1 MTCNTELSVRQL
13 EYCVFCHCSGVD
25 DEFADFGSAFSPK
38 ATLSSST
45 VGNSS
50 QQLNSSQTVIP
61 SSNGNL
67 GKDRHD
73 LYCNVALMVMVVPH
87 R

>member
-1 MTCNTELSVRQL
+1 M
-13 EYCVFCHCSGVD
+13 D
-25 DEFADFGSAFSPK
+25 DEFADFSSAFSPN

-50 QQLNSSQTVIP
+50 QQLNSSQTAIP

-67 GKDRHD
+67 GKDRCD
-73 LYCNVALMVMVVPH
+73 MYCNVALMVKVILSCTYLTCWQCPTLRLHLKMEKC
-87 R
+87 